1 MEIFTRVSCT
11 LPLNKVHT
19 NGNLVVA
26 RLDCYTIWGVGIAT
40 FTWLSRAR
48 PSLKLSTYLQK
59 HSKKAKNNKVSLYS
73 SLSFLVFDNSP
84 HQSKP
89 LHFYTAPIPFNRR
102 AKMVSLY
109 KTGETNTKPEGYST
123 LNPLSASN
131 QEKKK
136 ACYKFKKFQQ
146 EFKRKRNV

>member
-59 HSKKAKNNKVSLYS
+59 HSKKAKNNMVSLYL

-123 LNPLSASN
+123 LNPLSTSN

-136 ACYKFKKFQQ
+136 ACYKFKKFST
-146 EFKRKRNV
+146 RI